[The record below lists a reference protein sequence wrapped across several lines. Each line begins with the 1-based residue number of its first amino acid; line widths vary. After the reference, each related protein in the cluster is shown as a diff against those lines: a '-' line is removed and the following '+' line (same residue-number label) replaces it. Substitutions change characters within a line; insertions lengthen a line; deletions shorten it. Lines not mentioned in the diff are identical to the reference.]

1 MSPRVFAAIMG
12 LILLLGIVRPGAA
25 AAEEQTPRENA
36 FNPTTF
42 MTSPETAEGK
52 RLTLRVEEVLLK
64 IEDGISY
71 YAWTFGGTVPG
82 PTLRVREGDHVEI
95 TLENHG
101 TVSHGIDLHAAA
113 VVPGKVFA
121 PVAPGERHT
130 LRFVA
135 RQPGV
140 FMYHC
145 SALPII
151 THIANGM
158 YGAIVVDPREGR
170 SPAKEF
176 VLVQGEF
183 YGEPDGSGVVRGDSI
198 KMMEGAPTFVVFNGG
213 IERYLTEPLTVKAD
227 EPVRVYMVNAGPNA
241 VSAFRVIGT
250 LFDHVSPDGNP
261 RNVLAGVQ
269 TQFVPP
275 GGGALFEFH
284 LQEPGDYPVVTH
296 VMTHVYKGAIG
307 VFRAEEPAPD
317 GSHVRPAPS
326 TMRH

>member
-1 MSPRVFAAIMG
+1 MSPRTFAASMG
-12 LILLLGIVRPGAA
+12 LIVLLGIARPGTAA
-25 AAEEQTPRENA
+25 GEEQVPRENA
-36 FNPTTF
+36 FSATTF
-42 MTSPETAEGK
+42 VTAPETAEIK
-52 RLTLRVEEVLLK
+52 RFTIAVEEVLLK

-82 PTLRVREGDHVEI
+82 PTLRVREGDHVEV

-113 VVPGKVFA
+113 VMPGKAFA
-121 PVAPGERHT
+121 PVAPGGRHT

-158 YGAIVVDPREGR
+158 YGVIIVDPKEGR
-170 SPAKEF
+170 PRAKEF

-183 YGEPDGSGVVRGDSI
+183 YGEPDGSGVVRGDSTT
-198 KMMEGAPTFVVFNGG
+198 MMEGSPTFVVFNGG
-213 IERYLTEPLTVKAD
+213 IERYLTEPLMVKPD
-227 EPVRVYMVNAGPNA
+227 ELVRLYMVNAGPNT
-241 VSAFRVIGT
+241 VSALHVIGT
-250 LFDHVSPDGNP
+250 LFDRVSPDGNP
-261 RNVLAGVQ
+261 RNALVGVQ

-275 GGGALFEFH
+275 GGGAVFEFH
-284 LQEPGDYPVVTH
+284 LHEPGDYPVVTH
-296 VMTHVYKGAIG
+296 VMSHVYKGAIG
-307 VFRAEEPAPD
+307 VFRAEEPGSD
-317 GSHVRPAPS
+317 GSHGHPAPS
-326 TMRH
+326 AMRH